1 MRKTS
6 IRRTIMATS
15 ATALGLAS
23 TAVLAHT
30 GDLGHAHGADAATSF
45 LQGALHPLTGL
56 DHLAAMVSVGLWSA
70 LTTDK
75 RNSNS
80 NARSVWTAPAAFAVT
95 LLIGAL
101 LGLGGLSLPGIEPMI
116 AASLL
121 VMGLLVCT
129 RTALP
134 PLAGG
139 ALVAVFALF
148 HGLAHGA
155 ELAGGHAA
163 AALAGMVLSTAALHA
178 AGIALGLLL
187 RDQGPAA
194 TGRWAPRAAG
204 LVVAVFGTTLLTPAI
219 ASVF

>member
-1 MRKTS
+1 MRKTL

-30 GDLGHAHGADAATSF
+30 GDLSHVHGADAAGSF
-45 LQGALHPLTGL
+45 FQGALHPLTGL

-70 LTTDK
+70 LTSRQGHT
-75 RNSNS
+75 
-80 NARSVWTAPAAFAVT
+80 RSLWTAPAAFAIT
-95 LLIGAL
+95 LLVGAL
-101 LGLGGLSLPGIEPMI
+101 LGLGGLQLPGVEPMI

-121 VMGLLVCT
+121 VIGLLVCT

-139 ALVAVFALF
+139 SLVAVFALF

-187 RDQGPAA
+187 RGQAA
-194 TGRWAPRAAG
+194 SGRWAARVAG
-204 LVVAVFGTTLLTPAI
+204 LGVAVFGTTLLTPAI
-219 ASVF
+219 AAAF

>member
-1 MRKTS
+1 MTKPFT
-6 IRRTIMATS
+6 MATS

-45 LQGALHPLTGL
+45 FQGGLHPLTGL

-70 LTTDK
+70 LTSTDK
-75 RNSNS
+75 RSGHGNT
-80 NARSVWTAPAAFAVT
+80 RSVWTAPAAFAAT

-101 LGLGGLSLPGIEPMI
+101 LGLGGLSLPGVEPMI
-116 AASLL
+116 AASVL
-121 VMGLLVCT
+121 VLGLLVST

-134 PLAGG
+134 SLAGG

-178 AGIALGLLL
+178 AGIALGLMM
-187 RDQGPAA
+187 RPRGAGA
-194 TGRWAPRAAG
+194 TASRWASRVAG
-204 LVVAVFGTTLLTPAI
+204 LGVAAFGASLLTPAL
-219 ASVF
+219 AAAF

>member
-1 MRKTS
+1 MRKTL

-30 GDLGHAHGADAATSF
+30 GDLGHVHGADTAGSF

-70 LTTDK
+70 LTTDR
-75 RNSNS
+75 RNGNK
-80 NARSVWTAPAAFAVT
+80 RSVWTAPAAFAAT

-101 LGLGGLSLPGIEPMI
+101 LGLGGLSLPGMEPMI

-121 VMGLLVCT
+121 VLGLLVNT

-134 PLAGG
+134 SLAGS

-178 AGIALGLLL
+178 AGIALGLGL
-187 RDQGPAA
+187 RRTRQAG
-194 TGRWAPRAAG
+194 TGRWAVRVAG
-204 LVVAVFGTTLLTPAI
+204 LGVAAFGASLLTPAL
-219 ASVF
+219 AAAF